1 MIVHDCPTPT
11 TTVEKLI
18 VGVICGP
25 CVFHSWMTHSIL
37 DAMSTQ
43 SAC

>member
-1 MIVHDCPTPT
+1 MIVHDCPT

-18 VGVICGP
+18 VGVIRGP
-25 CVFHSWMTHSIL
+25 RVFHSWMTHSIL

-43 SAC
+43 NAC